1 MVSTKLIGFLP
12 AGSLAFLNKFNGS
25 LPPQQWN
32 LVPDDLKNWDGWLLK
47 HGKRPYSLNANGD
60 RNYQGWQ
67 LPQNQKSYQELID
80 DSHALGIATRDGLIC
95 LDFDDVIDPDGNLTE
110 PIVRDVLD
118 RYPTH
123 VTFSSSGTG
132 VHIWFW
138 TDDPDLQIATKLTFR
153 SNGKSGEWLG
163 KSFVAYTGFPH
174 PDFRKHPVRK
184 LSIDDGEWLKEKLIP
199 ISNGYKPAPTTTT
212 PTTREPDISTEPFG
226 IKWKPSHISRVR
238 SLMEWKQPIGMKDT
252 SHSGWSRQWS
262 RAYML
267 GAESQ
272 DMDQAVNLS
281 IRFEGF
287 FDKSAPSGIRYQ
299 RKKHSRS
306 WHEREVL
313 NAVQYAKNLGRL
325 VFLGKGEK
333 QGVTPAEEQLVQ
345 ASRHVSSSKLKPATK
360 AIYLSIV
367 VLAKGRDRVRITN
380 QQLATHSGCDRSTVI
395 RAKTELYRHK
405 CLDIDANFYTLKLNE
420 PCG

>member
-1 MVSTKLIGFLP
+1 
-12 AGSLAFLNKFNGS
+12 
-25 LPPQQWN
+25 
-32 LVPDDLKNWDGWLLK
+32 
-47 HGKRPYSLNANGD
+47 
-60 RNYQGWQ
+60 
-67 LPQNQKSYQELID
+67 
-80 DSHALGIATRDGLIC
+80 
-95 LDFDDVIDPDGNLTE
+95 
-110 PIVRDVLD
+110 
-118 RYPTH
+118 
-123 VTFSSSGTG
+123 
-132 VHIWFW
+132 
-138 TDDPDLQIATKLTFR
+138 
-153 SNGKSGEWLG
+153 
-163 KSFVAYTGFPH
+163 
-174 PDFRKHPVRK
+174 
-184 LSIDDGEWLKEKLIP
+184 
-199 ISNGYKPAPTTTT
+199 
-212 PTTREPDISTEPFG
+212 
-226 IKWKPSHISRVR
+226 
-238 SLMEWKQPIGMKDT
+238 
-252 SHSGWSRQWS
+252 
-262 RAYML
+262 ML

-299 RKKHSRS
+299 RKKHTRS

-345 ASRHVSSSKLKPATK
+345 ASRHVSSSKLKLATK

-395 RAKTELYRHK
+395 RAKKELYRHK